1 MRWMTEIWW
10 TNPQAKCSMF
20 AVHGLD
26 IREVSPP
33 RNLTSQWAI
42 ICKLPMVGD
51 LTVLSA
57 HEVSWGVYFAL
68 KHGLLIVQPKARQ
81 LAKKCLRWTQI
92 LTILVNHDIYIY
104 TLVYIDISSWS
115 TSESHGTLIMFLFT
129 PWLCPTMP
137 PFIGLGRARWTTA
150 FNSGS
155 FRALHWSRRDLDQCV
170 GGWLVDVC
178 CRCIYVYINIYIYMY
193 ILCVYIYIYI
203 FHYVF
208 IWIYI
213 LYVLYIYYVYI
224 YIYHYVFI

>member
-92 LTILVNHDIYIY
+92 STILVNHDIYIY
-104 TLVYIDISSWS
+104 IHIGIYWYIIMLNLRIAWHFNHVFVYPLTVPHHAPLYRLGSGEVNNRLQLWELQGSSLVEAGSWPVRWRLVGWCMLS
-115 TSESHGTLIMFLFT
+115 MH
-129 PWLCPTMP
+129 LC
-137 PFIGLGRARWTTA
+137 I
-150 FNSGS
+150 
-155 FRALHWSRRDLDQCV
+155 
-170 GGWLVDVC
+170 
-178 CRCIYVYINIYIYMY
+178 YINIYIYLN
-193 ILCVYIYIYI
+193 IYIYVYYVCIYI
-203 FHYVF
+203 FHYLF
-208 IWIYI
+208 I
-213 LYVLYIYYVYI
+213 
-224 YIYHYVFI
+224 